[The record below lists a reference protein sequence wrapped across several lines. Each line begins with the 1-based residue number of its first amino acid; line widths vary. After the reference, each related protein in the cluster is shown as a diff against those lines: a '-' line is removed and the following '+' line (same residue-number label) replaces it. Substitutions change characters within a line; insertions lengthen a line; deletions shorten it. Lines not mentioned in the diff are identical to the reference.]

1 MEVKIHIET
10 ECPVPNQTKDV
21 KITLENVENIG
32 DLKKKLQ
39 PLLCVAACDMSVY
52 FKTKD
57 FKLENKTKLS
67 NLYVQEGDTF
77 IVHFV
82 SVCDV
87 DLLNQLLQKM
97 REFVVNVFEQYE
109 RRDENVKLRGYAL
122 TEVATSIYGRYYFV
136 LKDLIRCSKETFV
149 PWNHRP
155 TISNR
160 HYFVQEG
167 GMDLLAKI
175 YDFSSTMVDL
185 DLMGYR

>member
-10 ECPVPNQTKDV
+10 ECPVLNQTKDV
-21 KITLENVENIG
+21 KITLEDVENIG

-82 SVCDV
+82 SVCKV
-87 DLLNQLLQKM
+87 HFLNELLDNM
-97 REFVVNVFEQYE
+97 RAFVVNVCEQFE
-109 RRDENVKLRGYAL
+109 RRDENIEWSESDYAVVTVIDGCYRTVIQAL
-122 TEVATSIYGRYYFV
+122 E
-136 LKDLIRCSKETFV
+136 RCSYDTFI
-149 PWNHRP
+149 PWNYRP

-175 YDFSSTMVDL
+175 YDFASTKL
-185 DLMGYR
+185 DLIGDR